1 MALETLN
8 GLWAHVISCKAS
20 CAWFMMVIF
29 WKNKFSSCSRSL
41 QKFSSTVWTWWCP
54 SWTSTTLSAWWP
66 TASAW
71 CGSCPTGLWGTS
83 GPQTSSGRPCQPSAR
98 RVTEL
103 PSASGNH
110 HHPPACKPHQFPAA
124 SGLPYPSK
132 LAPWTPRPLPEDQHL
147 GTTASCTWSHLRPPD
162 PPKSSGITFFSLL
175 YLIRGFPV
183 AAKNIQKPIGNL
195 S

>member
-1 MALETLN
+1 MHKNEWLLMALETLN
-8 GLWAHVISCKAS
+8 GLWAHVISCQAS
-20 CAWFMMVIF
+20 WAWFMMWF
-29 WKNKFSSCSRSL
+29 FLNKKFSSCFRSL

-83 GPQTSSGRPCQPSAR
+83 GPQTSSGPPCQPSAR

-110 HHPPACKPHQFPAA
+110 HHP
-124 SGLPYPSK
+124 LLVNY
-132 LAPWTPRPLPEDQHL
+132 LT
-147 GTTASCTWSHLRPPD
+147 TTAPNSHLPRDSP
-162 PPKSSGITFFSLL
+162 
-175 YLIRGFPV
+175 
-183 AAKNIQKPIGNL
+183 NL
-195 S
+195 SL

>member
-1 MALETLN
+1 
-8 GLWAHVISCKAS
+8 
-20 CAWFMMVIF
+20 MMVIF
-29 WKNKFSSCSRSL
+29 WKKKFSSYFRSL

-110 HHPPACKPHQFPAA
+110 HHPPLVNLTNSQ
-124 SGLPYPSK
+124 LPRDSPIPLNSH
-132 LAPWTPRPLPEDQHL
+132 PGRPLPEDQHL
-147 GTTASCTWSHLRPPD
+147 GTTASWTWSYLRPPW
-162 PPKSSGITFFSLL
+162 PTQEFRNYFLFFT
-175 YLIRGFPV
+175 
-183 AAKNIQKPIGNL
+183 
-195 S
+195 

>member
-1 MALETLN
+1 
-8 GLWAHVISCKAS
+8 
-20 CAWFMMVIF
+20 MMVIF
-29 WKNKFSSCSRSL
+29 WKKKFSSCFRSL

-132 LAPWTPRPLPEDQHL
+132 LAPWTPPTWGPTPWDNRLLHLIPPQTPLTHPRVQEL
-147 GTTASCTWSHLRPPD
+147 LS
-162 PPKSSGITFFSLL
+162 FL

-183 AAKNIQKPIGNL
+183 ATKKLFKSPLETIP
-195 S
+195 SS